1 MHSFILPL
9 SFIPGILPA
18 NSQWM
23 AANLVCGFGT
33 APIKSVGHKWVLA
46 GDLIIRR
53 SAVTSNDTYW
63 HSDYFHCPTWKRK
76 MKSGKVSP
84 RGTLVWDIWFWKL
97 VFFIVSGYLRDILN
111 QAKTT
116 FTMTECGDSGDQNIC
131 CGSHCTGGEFQR
143 FAGHALHQKQ
153 SSAQIPRGLW
163 WSPQRSTTGTFPS
176 LSV

>member
-9 SFIPGILPA
+9 SFTPGILPA

-33 APIKSVGHKWVLA
+33 APMKSVRHKCVLA
-46 GDLIIRR
+46 GDQLSLSMTLTDTLILFIVLHGKGKWSLVR
-53 SAVTSNDTYW
+53 SAQEETSLGY
-63 HSDYFHCPTWKRK
+63 
-76 MKSGKVSP
+76 
-84 RGTLVWDIWFWKL
+84 LVLEIS
-97 VFFIVSGYLRDILN
+97 FFPCSQKQLILPDYLRDILN

-116 FTMTECGDSGDQNIC
+116 FTVTECGDSGDQNIC

-153 SSAQIPRGLW
+153 SRC
-163 WSPQRSTTGTFPS
+163 
-176 LSV
+176 